1 LLTGFPR
8 LLFQERKTVGGEL
21 TMCGIAGFYDPFGQL
36 KRHDLK
42 DMTDA
47 LAHRGPDAEGF
58 YLHGSIGL
66 GHRRLSIIDLSDAA
80 NQPMVS
86 HDGHLR
92 IVFNGEIYNY
102 KEIASELDIDFRT
115 SSDTEVLLEAFKA
128 WGKSMVHKLNGM
140 YAFAIWNEKD
150 QSVFFCRDR
159 MGIKPLYYSLHGES
173 LLFASELKGI
183 LALRKHFP
191 FTLNRQGVRDYLLL
205 GYVPEPISICREVLK
220 LPSGSYA
227 VFKNGKFEIES
238 YWQPEDQVQTEL
250 ITDEQEAKEQLKKLV
265 NSSVRYRMISD
276 VPFGTFLSGGIDSSL
291 VTAVAQHNSD
301 TPVNT
306 FSIGFNEARHNE
318 AEYARQVASF
328 LGTHH
333 HEFMVT
339 EQDAMEL
346 VDRMVDAY
354 DEPFADSSAI
364 PTMLVSQLARK
375 HVTMTL
381 SGDGGDELFFGY
393 GWYRWAN
400 RLSNPV
406 VRMLRSPIQYAL
418 SSFDNNRYRRAAMLF
433 TQADQKQ
440 IRQHIFSQEQY
451 FFSDQEVQKI
461 MVHRDNTTSFRPFE
475 KEYSRAMRPDEQQA
489 LFDIRYYLKDDLLT
503 KVDRASMQFS
513 LEARVPLIDYRIV
526 SLALNLS
533 PALKTKNGVSKY
545 LLKQVLYDY
554 VPEKFFDRPK
564 WGFSIPLHKWLREE
578 LFYLV
583 DRYCSEEI
591 CHRHGVIRYEA
602 ICTYKE
608 QFMQGRTYLYNR
620 LWQVIVLHK
629 SLERLNLRTDF

>member
-1 LLTGFPR
+1 
-8 LLFQERKTVGGEL
+8 
-21 TMCGIAGFYDPFGQL
+21 MCGIAGFYDPFGQL

-227 VFKNGKFEIES
+227 VFKNGKLEIELA
-238 YWQPEDQVQTEL
+238 T
-250 ITDEQEAKEQLKKLV
+250 
-265 NSSVRYRMISD
+265 
-276 VPFGTFLSGGIDSSL
+276 GGSG
-291 VTAVAQHNSD
+291 
-301 TPVNT
+301 
-306 FSIGFNEARHNE
+306 
-318 AEYARQVASF
+318 
-328 LGTHH
+328 
-333 HEFMVT
+333 
-339 EQDAMEL
+339 
-346 VDRMVDAY
+346 
-354 DEPFADSSAI
+354 
-364 PTMLVSQLARK
+364 
-375 HVTMTL
+375 
-381 SGDGGDELFFGY
+381 
-393 GWYRWAN
+393 AN
-400 RLSNPV
+400 
-406 VRMLRSPIQYAL
+406 
-418 SSFDNNRYRRAAMLF
+418 
-433 TQADQKQ
+433 
-440 IRQHIFSQEQY
+440 
-451 FFSDQEVQKI
+451 
-461 MVHRDNTTSFRPFE
+461 
-475 KEYSRAMRPDEQQA
+475 
-489 LFDIRYYLKDDLLT
+489 
-503 KVDRASMQFS
+503 
-513 LEARVPLIDYRIV
+513 
-526 SLALNLS
+526 
-533 PALKTKNGVSKY
+533 
-545 LLKQVLYDY
+545 
-554 VPEKFFDRPK
+554 
-564 WGFSIPLHKWLREE
+564 
-578 LFYLV
+578 
-583 DRYCSEEI
+583 
-591 CHRHGVIRYEA
+591 
-602 ICTYKE
+602 
-608 QFMQGRTYLYNR
+608 
-620 LWQVIVLHK
+620 
-629 SLERLNLRTDF
+629 